1 MRLEDKEC
9 DLRASMTSTDTKKLS
24 VSKQEKAIM
33 HEFEVH
39 VKGAFCAFSFPLCPF
54 VLRFLA
60 CRRLSPVSAPSFCFC
75 ERKIEPVLSTDSLVI
90 LPAFRTPR
98 QSACDDELPEY

>member
-39 VKGAFCAFSFPLCPF
+39 VKDGLEGYALGKNTKT
-54 VLRFLA
+54 
-60 CRRLSPVSAPSFCFC
+60 APEIFYL
-75 ERKIEPVLSTDSLVI
+75 ERS
-90 LPAFRTPR
+90 
-98 QSACDDELPEY
+98 ELKAEQEDMNI